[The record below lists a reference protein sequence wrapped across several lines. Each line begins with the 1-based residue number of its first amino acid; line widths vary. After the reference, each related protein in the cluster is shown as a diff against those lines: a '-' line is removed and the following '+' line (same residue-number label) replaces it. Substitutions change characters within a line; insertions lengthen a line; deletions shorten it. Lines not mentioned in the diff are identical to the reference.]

1 MNRTTGKA
9 ERSTHETPTQSAS
22 SRRKF
27 LSTAVGGAAG
37 FVALPAAMPSA
48 AAAGKAMDWSREV
61 DIVVVGTGAA
71 ALSAAIA
78 AVNAGSS
85 VLMVEKGPT
94 YGGTSTKS
102 EGGMWVPNNR
112 FLRAN
117 HQVDAREDALRYMSR
132 CARPHL
138 YRASAPFFGMPE
150 SEYRLMEAFYDNAS
164 KAFEFLE
171 EVRALKTTT
180 IFSLPDYLETPEDKV
195 PVGRMIMT
203 EQPNGQYGLGAELV
217 RQLKGWLDAR
227 KVQFLLKHRARK
239 LIRNTKGEIVGLE
252 TVASDGR
259 AIRLRARKAVIFG
272 SGGYAHNKEMMR
284 NFQPAPIYGTCSVPT
299 SEGDFIHIAQEVGA
313 KLGNMG
319 NAWRMQLV
327 LEHTL
332 ELSSVPRGIWQ
343 PPGDSMVIVNKY
355 GDRVVNEKHNYHDRS
370 RVHFVWDANREE
382 YPNQVLFMIYDKRA
396 AELFAGNFP
405 LPAPGVAAPYVIKG
419 DTLETLAQAIQAR
432 LDLHAEKWG
441 EVKLRDFPR
450 TLEKTIADFNQH
462 AVDGVD
468 KQFQRGSFRWDQ
480 AWLSY
485 CSLPR
490 EGTAWKAGET
500 PDATMHPLQS
510 EGPYYA
516 IILGSGVLDTNG
528 GPVINPRA
536 QVLDPSDVPI
546 PGLYGAG
553 NCISS
558 PAGQAYWGG
567 GCTLGL
573 AVTYGHIAGMNA
585 ARESVKDATHQ
596 SAFSHNGK
604 APA

>member
-1 MNRTTGKA
+1 MNRKTDKF
-9 ERSTHETPTQSAS
+9 ERLTEKPSTRAIT

-27 LSTAVGGAAG
+27 LSTAVGSAAG
-37 FVALPAAMPSA
+37 LVALPSTMSNAGAATL
-48 AAAGKAMDWSREV
+48 DWSQEV
-61 DIVVVGTGAA
+61 DIVIVGTGAA

-78 AVNAGSS
+78 AVNSGSS
-85 VLMVEKGPT
+85 VLLVEKGPT
-94 YGGTSTKS
+94 HGGTSLKS

-112 FLRAN
+112 FLRAKN
-117 HQVDAREDALRYMSR
+117 QVDAREDALRYMSL

-138 YRASAPFFGMPE
+138 YRANAPYFGMPE

-171 EVRALKTTT
+171 EVKALKTTT
-180 IFSLPDYLETPEDKV
+180 IFSLPDYFETPVDKM

-203 EQPNGQYGLGAELV
+203 EQPNGQYGFGTELV

-227 KVQFLLKHRARK
+227 KVQILLKHRARK
-239 LIRNTKGEIVGLE
+239 LIRNAKGEVIGLE
-252 TVASDGR
+252 TGTANGQPV
-259 AIRLRARKAVIFG
+259 RLRARKAVIFG
-272 SGGYAHNKEMMR
+272 TGGYAHNKDMMR
-284 NFQPAPIYGTCSVPT
+284 NFQPMPIYGTCSVPT
-299 SEGDFIHIAQEVGA
+299 SEGDFITIAQGVGA
-313 KLGNMG
+313 KLGNLG
-319 NAWRMQLV
+319 SAWRMQLV

-332 ELSSVPRGIWQ
+332 NLPSVPRGIWQ

-370 RVHFVWDANREE
+370 QVHFVWDANRKE
-382 YPNQVLFMIYDKRA
+382 YPNQVLFMIYDKRV

-405 LPAPGVAAPYVIKG
+405 LPAPGSEASYVIKG
-419 DTLETLAQAIQAR
+419 DTLDSLAQAIQAR
-432 LDLHAEKWG
+432 LDLHADKWG
-441 EVKLRDFPR
+441 EVKLANF
-450 TLEKTIADFNQH
+450 TKNLEKTISDFNRDAATGTDQ
-462 AVDGVD
+462 
-468 KQFQRGSFRWDQ
+468 QFQRGAFLWDQ

-485 CSLPR
+485 CSIPR
-490 EGTAWKAGET
+490 EDTAWKIGKF

-510 EGPYYA
+510 KGPYYA

-528 GPVINPRA
+528 GPVVNPRA
-536 QVLDPSDVPI
+536 QVVDAADMPI

-573 AVTYGHIAGMNA
+573 AVTYGHIAGVNA
-585 ARESVKDATHQ
+585 AKEPVKDASQLHST
-596 SAFSHNGK
+596 AI
-604 APA
+604 